1 MPVDEKRVQLI
12 VQSVV
17 EAADP
22 AHQARILERECASDP
37 ELRKRVESLLRT
49 HREMPTILGVPP
61 APGTHVSTSSSA
73 HTIAVGPVSDAERA
87 LVSTSRPDRATDENG
102 AKEDE
107 EPIALEFLAPS
118 SKPGS
123 LGRLGHHEVLEV
135 LGKGGFGIVVRAFD
149 ETLHRVV
156 AIKVLLPALAAT
168 SPARKRFLREARA
181 SARVR
186 HENVVHIYA
195 VEEQPLPYLVMEYIP
210 GQTLQ
215 QRLDQNGPLDV
226 ADTLRI
232 GAQIARGLASAHE
245 QGLIHRDIKPANIL
259 LEDGLDQ
266 KVKISDF
273 GLARAADDASLS
285 QSGVIAGTPMF
296 MAPEQAKGEPPDP
309 RADLFSLGSVLYTMV
324 SGRPPF
330 RAANTMAVLKRV
342 AEDTPRPIRQI
353 IPEVPQWLCDIIA
366 TLHAKE
372 PSQRFQS
379 AVEVA
384 GLLEQHQ
391 AHLQQPS
398 LVPRPERVKP
408 PGRRRLSRTAVLA
421 AAGALAILSAVVAY
435 AFWPHAAPVSKD
447 SGPAAPGQA
456 GERSQTATTKP
467 ADQLVAGVLHRHL
480 LQGGADVYDAL
491 IDFAEPT
498 RRFGE
503 VAQDNALRRAD
514 RQCDAF
520 LVRFDLTKLKLPP
533 KARVESAT
541 LSFYVWDPSSHGK
554 TRVSVFPLKTAWDE
568 STVTW
573 NAPQQ
578 GKTWKGGASFDLA
591 ADASPAGAGVVV
603 LPEEGSDTVDPPT
616 EYQFDVT
623 DLVKSWLDGRA
634 PNLGLAIAP
643 VIDPSVDAGVLSRFQ
658 IFSSEHSHVNQT
670 PKLTLQV
677 RE

>member
-1 MPVDEKRVQLI
+1 
-12 VQSVV
+12 
-17 EAADP
+17 
-22 AHQARILERECASDP
+22 
-37 ELRKRVESLLRT
+37 
-49 HREMPTILGVPP
+49 
-61 APGTHVSTSSSA
+61 
-73 HTIAVGPVSDAERA
+73 
-87 LVSTSRPDRATDENG
+87 
-102 AKEDE
+102 
-107 EPIALEFLAPS
+107 
-118 SKPGS
+118 
-123 LGRLGHHEVLEV
+123 
-135 LGKGGFGIVVRAFD
+135 
-149 ETLHRVV
+149 V
-156 AIKVLLPALAAT
+156 AIKVLAPVLAAT

-195 VEEQPLPYLVMEYIP
+195 VEEKPLPYLVMEYIP

-232 GAQIARGLASAHE
+232 GGQIARGLASAHE

-259 LEDGLDQ
+259 LEDGLEQ

-296 MAPEQAKGEPPDP
+296 MAPEQAKGDPPDP

-366 TLHAKE
+366 TLHAKD
-372 PSQRFQS
+372 PAQRFQS
-379 AVEVA
+379 AAEVA

-391 AHLQQPS
+391 AHLQKPS
-398 LVPRPERVKP
+398 LVPRPDRVKP
-408 PGRRRLSRTAVLA
+408 PGRRKLSRTAALT
-421 AAGALAILSAVVAY
+421 AAGALVILGAFISY
-435 AFWPHAAPVSKD
+435 AFWPRARPVSKN
-447 SGPAAPGQA
+447 SEPAGPDQA
-456 GERSQTATTKP
+456 GGGQPASAKTP
-467 ADQLVAGVLHRHL
+467 ADPVGGVVLHRHL

-491 IDFAEPT
+491 VDFAEPT
-498 RRFGE
+498 RRFGD
-503 VAQDNALRRAD
+503 VAQDNALRRAEL
-514 RQCDAF
+514 QCDAF

-533 KARVESAT
+533 KAQVESAT
-541 LSFYVWDPSSHGK
+541 LSFYVWDPSSQGK
-554 TRVSVFPLKTAWDE
+554 TRVTVFPMKTAWDE

-573 NAPQQ
+573 NAPQE
-578 GKTWKGGASFDLA
+578 GNTWQGGASFDLA
-591 ADASPAGAGVVV
+591 VDASTAGAGVVV
-603 LPEEGSDTVDPPT
+603 LPEQGSDTVDPPT

-623 DLVKSWLDGRA
+623 DLVKSWLDGRT

-643 VIDPSVDAGVLSRFQ
+643 VIDPSVDEGVLSRFQ